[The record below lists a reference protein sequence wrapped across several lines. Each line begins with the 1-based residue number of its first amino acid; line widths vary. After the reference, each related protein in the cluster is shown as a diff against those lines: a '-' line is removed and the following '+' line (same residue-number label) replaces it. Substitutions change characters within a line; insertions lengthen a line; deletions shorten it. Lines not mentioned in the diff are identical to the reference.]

1 MVMMR
6 IVSSL
11 SPLVLAACMG
21 LMILATALL
30 KLNVTPSVA
39 AFPGEVGIGLLI
51 LHLLKVTRDS
61 NPESEEYVS
70 PYGVLEWVA
79 PKTLKYEGDLWD
91 GSPVGDLSDLA
102 RSISTLGVISPLTGY
117 RNAFGEVIVLVG
129 HRRMLAA
136 CVAGLEEIPVF
147 VLNDQCEA
155 GGLAVQVADGANTSK
170 ASTLAIAKA
179 VDFLKEMRMSK
190 DRVAEVT
197 GVNLDRQRRLAS
209 ILRSAHPSFG
219 GVA

>member
-1 MVMMR
+1 MKTR
-6 IVSSL
+6 HLLPI
-11 SPLVLAACMG
+11 SPRLAALCLALWLFSFVLLDFGVVMFFAVIPSTFAVG
-21 LMILATALL
+21 LFLGHLV
-30 KLNVTPSVA
+30 KVA
-39 AFPGEVGIGLLI
+39 RSF
-51 LHLLKVTRDS
+51 T
-61 NPESEEYVS
+61 PESEEYMR
-70 PYGVLEWVA
+70 PYGSLEWVD

-190 DRVAEVT
+190 DRVAELT